1 MTPAPRR
8 ALRVLPWLLAAC
20 AAGVGVFVA
29 LPGTP
34 FDRPWWRI
42 PLVLIALV
50 EIPVAWKV
58 NRMPWVVLA
67 AFVGAALRLGARPIG
82 IREQR
87 TGLTWGAAIDDAVL
101 GIVLVAAI
109 VVAVCK
115 RKGSF
120 ELPRTLDGVMVAI
133 SAETGPKPKRI
144 RIGSR

>member
-1 MTPAPRR
+1 RYRSRYLASSTTRPPRLRLADHQHDHPRSTMTPAPRR

-50 EIPVAWKV
+50 AIPVAWKV

-87 TGLTWGAAIDDAVL
+87 TGLTWGAAID
-101 GIVLVAAI
+101 
-109 VVAVCK
+109 
-115 RKGSF
+115 
-120 ELPRTLDGVMVAI
+120 
-133 SAETGPKPKRI
+133 
-144 RIGSR
+144 